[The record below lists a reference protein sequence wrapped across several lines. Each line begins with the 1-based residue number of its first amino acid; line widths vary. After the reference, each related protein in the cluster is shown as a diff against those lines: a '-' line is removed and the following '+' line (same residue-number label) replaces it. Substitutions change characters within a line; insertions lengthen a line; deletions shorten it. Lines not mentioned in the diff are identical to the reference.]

1 MAINFKKHNSLTRDE
16 LVAMHSGGAIAN
28 NTNREPVDK
37 TAWYKAPAGLEQF
50 RIPDKDVLVKF
61 DVLEYK
67 LTNQYHQHFLDANC
81 WDARGKYY
89 WNYNV
94 RVHECFPKTIVCN
107 KNYDLKRAGN
117 DPICN
122 LLWDEKD
129 EYDYKRFNK
138 SYTILLLR
146 VHPNE
151 ELGIDDYKFMYYIDT
166 PGKLV
171 KAIDEAYSKAMTRKD
186 YTKIQFFSWYDEGC
200 TVEAFFSELDTPL
213 GFKFRGCNDVTFVR
227 REEPLTE
234 DDCTFLEELDMCAGV
249 PKPTEEEY
257 AEFIEYF
264 KAKAPHKD
272 GTVGTA
278 ESVKAPEKVEEAP
291 AKPADPVFAN
301 KADDNESIGDD
312 WADVE
317 Q

>member
-1 MAINFKKHNSLTRDE
+1 MAINFKKHNSLTKEE
-16 LVAMHSGGAIAN
+16 LVAMHSGAGIVN
-28 NTNREPVDK
+28 NENRTPVDK

-94 RVHECFPKTIVCN
+94 RVHECFPQTIVCN
-107 KNYDLKRAGN
+107 KNYDLKRSGN

-122 LLWDEKD
+122 LLWDEKE

-151 ELGIDDYKFMYYIDT
+151 ELGITDYKFMYYIDT
-166 PGKLV
+166 PGKLM
-171 KAIDEAYSKAMTRKD
+171 KAIEEAYNKAMTRKD

-200 TVEAFFSELDTPL
+200 TIEAFFSELSTPL

-227 REEPLTE
+227 REKPLTE
-234 DDCTFLEELDMCAGV
+234 DECIFLEELDMCAGV
-249 PKPTEEEY
+249 PRPTEDEY
-257 AEFIEYF
+257 GTFLEYF
-264 KAKAPHKD
+264 KNKAPRKD
-272 GTVGTA
+272 GTAGTA
-278 ESVKAPEKVEEAP
+278 EGVKTPEKPEEP
-291 AKPADPVFAN
+291 VNEEPTDPVF
-301 KADDNESIGDD
+301 KKSDTDDIGDD

-317 Q
+317 K